1 MVEDL
6 HHSLFEC
13 KTLRC
18 IRRELVEE
26 IETVV
31 QSFFSDLAFSDLQSF
46 QKLQFLIG
54 DFCFSFN
61 TELGFLLDQLS
72 QKLLGKMI
80 KEWAILI
87 ESCVVDQELA

>member
-1 MVEDL
+1 MQNV
-6 HHSLFEC
+6 
-13 KTLRC
+13 TLYQTGT
-18 IRRELVEE
+18 IRRNRNSNTIV
-26 IETVV
+26 
-31 QSFFSDLAFSDLQSF
+31 FFSDLAFSDLQPF

-72 QKLLGKMI
+72 QQLSGKMI

-87 ESCVVDQELA
+87 ESCVDDQELA